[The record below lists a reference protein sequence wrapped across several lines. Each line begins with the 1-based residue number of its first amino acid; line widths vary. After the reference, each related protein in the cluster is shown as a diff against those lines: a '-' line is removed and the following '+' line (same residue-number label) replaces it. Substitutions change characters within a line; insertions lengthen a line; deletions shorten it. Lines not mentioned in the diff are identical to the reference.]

1 MSRVVWYI
9 GGCYC
14 KVVSLGRYV
23 WLCLWLFDRI
33 GYSWDCTCS
42 KWSVC
47 LFIHTVMLS
56 VPAVSKVCYLL

>member
-1 MSRVVWYI
+1 MVYRWLLLYNCFSRQVSI
-9 GGCYC
+9 
-14 KVVSLGRYV
+14 VVSLV
-23 WLCLWLFDRI
+23 VDRI

-56 VPAVSKVCYLL
+56 VPAASKVC